1 MNKINSPYPILEF
14 GSTHIRLAVY
24 DKQILNQSSF
34 YEEKVNYTRN
44 ENSKNEQAI
53 TNIISKAE
61 NDLSQHL
68 KEILLLIDS
77 SSIYSLDFSI
87 QKNFDKKIINKTD
100 IDHLINESENIIK
113 LHNKD
118 KDILHIIKNQIMI
131 DDKIF
136 DEKNEIIIE
145 AQKVTID
152 LKFVLIEKKTCDL
165 IRELFLKKHITLK
178 SIYCTSYIKSLEIIK
193 KNQISGY
200 VSFID
205 IGLKKSSLTIFQDS
219 KLLYLNNTYIGGHHI
234 TNDIVKVLNL
244 DYRKA
249 EAEKFKFSKSNK
261 CEDITINKSDDKM
274 LRKII
279 NARLEEIIELLFLNC
294 PLINNFNFNSDLKL
308 YFIGN
313 GSKVLSENLLSFG
326 PEFSFLKEMSI
337 INETAKDSCDSALK
351 YSNDEMEIRSQ
362 KTSINFENKGLFEKL
377 FNYFTEK

>member
-113 LHNKD
+113 LNNKD